1 MTTNLST
8 EKPFPLDTDRGH
20 VIKHTVNIN
29 DDEDLSCK
37 PKRSK
42 YLNQLSN
49 VNLFFLN
56 YPTNSMESLS
66 VISCSLVL
74 SLIIFIFFSL
84 LFFFFLLLLFL
95 FETFKKQFNLKIT
108 EINLLGLLKNLP

>member
-84 LFFFFLLLLFL
+84 LFFFCCFYFFL
-95 FETFKKQFNLKIT
+95 KH
-108 EINLLGLLKNLP
+108 LKNNLT

>member
-20 VIKHTVNIN
+20 VSKHTVNIN

-37 PKRSK
+37 PKSSK

-49 VNLFFLN
+49 VNLFF
-56 YPTNSMESLS
+56 
-66 VISCSLVL
+66 
-74 SLIIFIFFSL
+74 
-84 LFFFFLLLLFL
+84 
-95 FETFKKQFNLKIT
+95 
-108 EINLLGLLKNLP
+108 

>member
-1 MTTNLST
+1 MSTYRRIYPRSYRSTSYLTTVFVELPLKSHSRMTTNLST

-20 VIKHTVNIN
+20 VSKHTVNIN

-49 VNLFFLN
+49 VNLFFL
-56 YPTNSMESLS
+56 
-66 VISCSLVL
+66 
-74 SLIIFIFFSL
+74 
-84 LFFFFLLLLFL
+84 
-95 FETFKKQFNLKIT
+95 K
-108 EINLLGLLKNLP
+108 LPY

>member
-74 SLIIFIFFSL
+74 SLIIFIFFL
-84 LFFFFLLLLFL
+84 CYIFFCCFYFFL
-95 FETFKKQFNLKIT
+95 KH
-108 EINLLGLLKNLP
+108 LKNNLT